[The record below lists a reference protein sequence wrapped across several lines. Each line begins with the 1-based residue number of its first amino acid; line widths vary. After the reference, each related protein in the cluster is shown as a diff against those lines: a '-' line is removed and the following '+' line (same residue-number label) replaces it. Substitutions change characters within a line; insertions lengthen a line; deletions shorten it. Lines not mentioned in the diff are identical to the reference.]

1 MFTEFE
7 KEFLKINQMKKFD
20 LWFWRTC
27 FLTTLINLLLKIF
40 FKIKTTFTSIYEKE
54 NHKEKQKK
62 YENF

>member
-20 LWFWRTC
+20 LWFWGTC

-40 FKIKTTFTSIYEKE
+40 LK
-54 NHKEKQKK
+54 
-62 YENF
+62 